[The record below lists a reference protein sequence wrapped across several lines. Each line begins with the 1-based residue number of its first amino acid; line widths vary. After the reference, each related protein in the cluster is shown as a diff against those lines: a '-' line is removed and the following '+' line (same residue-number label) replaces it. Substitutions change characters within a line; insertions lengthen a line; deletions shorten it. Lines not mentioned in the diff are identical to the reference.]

1 MKLKFRKYTIC
12 VLIADL
18 GLIACSFIFFNL
30 STFGNNQKV
39 LDAFEAFFRYKFENN
54 DSGAQ
59 QNAEAY
65 FLEIAG
71 KDPSS
76 DFLARFDGHAPRVK
90 KGSEF
95 IEGSMFLREGEDI
108 IENNGILFRIDS
120 CKWVGLGWITR
131 NHVEI
136 YGGYYEGWLSAS
148 GNSYIWVRKKGKWT
162 LKSKGIG
169 WIAKNSRE
177 PEKTPAMVTLSK

>member
-1 MKLKFRKYTIC
+1 MKLKFRKYTLC

-18 GLIACSFIFFNL
+18 GLIACSYVFINF
-30 STFGNNQKV
+30 STVGNNEKI

-54 DSGAQ
+54 DSCAQ

-76 DFLARFDGHAPRVK
+76 DFLARFDGHAPPIK

-95 IEGSMFLREGEDI
+95 IEASMFLMEGEDI
-108 IENNGILFRIDS
+108 IENNGVLFRIDR
-120 CKWVGLGWITR
+120 CKWIGWGWITR
-131 NHVEI
+131 NCVEI
-136 YGGYYEGWLSAS
+136 SGGYNEGPFSAS
-148 GNSYIWVRKKGKWT
+148 WASYIWERKKGKWV
-162 LKSKGIG
+162 LKSVGPVLV
-169 WIAKNSRE
+169 A
-177 PEKTPAMVTLSK
+177 